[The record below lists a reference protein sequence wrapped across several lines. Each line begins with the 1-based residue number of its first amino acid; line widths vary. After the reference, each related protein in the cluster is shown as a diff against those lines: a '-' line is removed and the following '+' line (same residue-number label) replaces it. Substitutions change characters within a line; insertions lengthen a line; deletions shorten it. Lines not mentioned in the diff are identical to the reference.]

1 MNNLLEDNDT
11 LIKSIAAAMAHGN
24 DHRFCQFSKELAS
37 GYTYV
42 GQFLA
47 HELAPM
53 TSIERASRTV
63 SGLMDL
69 DCLYDI
75 KHSGLLFDNKGRFK
89 FSDKAKL
96 DFQRTADGV
105 AIIPERRNDDNVN
118 VGQLHLFFQRL
129 HNHFINQG
137 LAKNAQEAKRLV
149 VLTFQLMVVEDYLRR
164 IMDDSVYQ
172 HMIVNND
179 NYLAN
184 VKAPWFDI
192 FRFATFRFGHSMIR
206 NSYTLRL
213 VEDDEDAQR
222 KLSELFLS
230 CRCPRQMTDDDYI
243 DWRAFFCV
251 EDESRFEGVMPI
263 DTRISTI
270 MTDIPGDDGHSIA
283 INIAVR
289 NIKSEL
295 AAGLPSGLALA
306 KTVRNALPG
315 TIKKSF
321 CLLNENHM
329 TEATFNKQ
337 GLQVKDLTIWL
348 YMLLESQIIN
358 MPHKLGIVASS
369 IDTHVLKQSI
379 ENAQLSIYN
388 QGKYDFDRV
397 VEELGNWGQTL
408 KSFAIHNKTKGCGA
422 VTMADLVNHLHDEE

>member
-11 LIKSIAAAMAHGN
+11 LINSIAAAMAHGN
-24 DHRFCQFSKELAS
+24 DHRFCQFSKVLAS

-53 TSIERASRTV
+53 TNIERASRNV

-75 KHSGLLFDNKGRFK
+75 KHHGLLYDRQGRFK

-96 DFQRTADGV
+96 DFQRTNDGV

-118 VGQLHLFFQRL
+118 IAQLHLFFQRL

-137 LAKNAQEAKRLV
+137 LAKNAQQAKRLV
-149 VLTFQLMVVEDYLRR
+149 VLTFQLMVVEDYMRR
-164 IMDDSVYQ
+164 IMDDCVYQ
-172 HMIVNND
+172 HMIVNNN
-179 NYLAN
+179 NYLAC
-184 VKAPWFDI
+184 VKTPWFDI

-230 CRCPRQMTDDDYI
+230 CRSPRQMTDDDCI

-251 EDESRFEGVMPI
+251 EDESRFEGIMPI
-263 DTRISTI
+263 DTRISKI

-295 AAGLPSGLALA
+295 AAGLPSGLELA
-306 KTVRNALPG
+306 KTVRSALPPE
-315 TIKKSF
+315 IKKF
-321 CLLNENHM
+321 FRLLDDEHM
-329 TEATFNKQ
+329 KQATFNKQ
-337 GLQVKDLTIWL
+337 GLQVDDLTIWL
-348 YMLLESQIIN
+348 YMLLESQVLN
-358 MPHKLGIVASS
+358 VPHKLGIVASS
-369 IDTHVLKQSI
+369 INTHVLKQSI
-379 ENAQLSIYN
+379 EKAHLSVYN
-388 QGKYDFDRV
+388 QGEYDFDRV
-397 VEELGNWGQTL
+397 VEELGDWGQTL
-408 KSFAIHNKTKGCGA
+408 KSFAAHNKTKGCGG
-422 VTMADLVNHLHDEE
+422 VTMADLVNYLHDNE